1 MSECELHMIGQSLE
15 YILNDE
21 MSAPA
26 KRALEVAVFD
36 QGDQRVGCSEDV
48 IGLGH
53 RRGEHGQ

>member
-1 MSECELHMIGQSLE
+1 MSEYELHVTRQSLE
-15 YILNDE
+15 YVLNDE

-36 QGDQRVGCSEDV
+36 QIDRSVGRSEDV

-53 RRGEHGQ
+53 WRDEHG